1 MEILFYGNGKRMIK
15 YYSLITICLLVL
27 SVLNLY
33 YFPSFNL
40 LILVVLVLTLV
51 YSAVVVKLVF
61 EKFIESGLND
71 LFSTEFNRMR
81 TFIFL
86 GVFVMIYIL
95 LSLLEEPTLSIN
107 GFNLVYIQKSIS
119 IIGLIVCFALTE
131 VICKTITIHFKQIN
145 NYSNN
150 LNSIEINKSDNK
162 RDTLNILHYCLE
174 KKLKETKKGIEEIF
188 VSSRRNYNVGQ
199 EYIIAEDKLNILYNS
214 LIKYSIIRDSVSYDF
229 FKCSFLKTPI
239 IVNMNYSDLYLFHK
253 LFIEKYSIKITMKK
267 FCTFFLQNNSCVFD
281 YATLRKEGKR
291 QTEPKKKNVL
301 EEIFEI

>member
-40 LILVVLVLTLV
+40 LMLVVLVLILV

-95 LSLLEEPTLSIN
+95 LDLLQEPTLSIN
-107 GFNLVYIQKSIS
+107 GFNLAYIQKSIS

-145 NYSNN
+145 NDSSN
-150 LNSIEINKSDNK
+150 LNSIKINKSDNK

-174 KKLKETKKGIEEIF
+174 KKLKETKKGIEELF
-188 VSSRRNYNVGQ
+188 VSSKRNYNVGQ

-214 LIKYSIIRDSVSYDF
+214 LRKYAIIRDSVSYDF
-229 FKCSFLKTPI
+229 FKFSFLKAPI
-239 IVNMNYSDLYLFHK
+239 IVNMNYSDLYLFYK
-253 LFIEKYSIKITMKK
+253 LFIEKHSIKISMKK

-281 YATLRKEGKR
+281 YATFRKEGKR
-291 QTEPKKKNVL
+291 QTEPKKKKVL